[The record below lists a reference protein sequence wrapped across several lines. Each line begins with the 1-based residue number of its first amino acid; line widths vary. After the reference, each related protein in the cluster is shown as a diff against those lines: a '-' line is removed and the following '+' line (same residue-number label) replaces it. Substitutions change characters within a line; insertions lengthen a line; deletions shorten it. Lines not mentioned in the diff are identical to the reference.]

1 MPEWERIAWL
11 SARHTPDGEAVSIT
25 RLRLDDRRQWGPDD
39 DDAARRQ
46 RASTTTSGCLQD
58 SSAERTYSAIRA
70 NTLTGIPV
78 MAAWGSRTQA
88 IHRQSRSRRGSDRAG
103 NIGAS
108 WIHAIRL
115 APLLLCGSE
124 PRGRYRTL
132 EECAVLQS
140 VARPP
145 WSPLAPRCERGEF
158 SRPGGKVRSLPSALS
173 VSGTVVGESE
183 IYRYLHSSASR
194 FAHLVVA

>member
-25 RLRLDDRRQWGPDD
+25 RLRLDDRCQWGPDD

-58 SSAERTYSAIRA
+58 SSAGRTCSATRA

-78 MAAWGSRTQA
+78 MVAWGSRTQA
-88 IHRQSRSRRGSDRAG
+88 IHRQSQSRRGSDRAG

-108 WIHAIRL
+108 WIHAICL
-115 APLLLCGSE
+115 APLLLCGRE
-124 PRGRYRTL
+124 PRGRHRTL
-132 EECAVLQS
+132 DEYAVLQS
-140 VARPP
+140 VARPL
-145 WSPLAPRCERGEF
+145 WSPLAPRCERWGF
-158 SRPGGKVRSLPSALS
+158 PRPGGKVRSLPSALS

-183 IYRYLHSSASR
+183 IYRYLHSFR
-194 FAHLVVA
+194 